1 LEALVKTPVRLTS
14 LDAFRGMT
22 MAAMVVVNN
31 PGDWGHVYAPLL
43 HAPWHGWTPTD
54 LIFPFF
60 LFIVGVSM
68 TLSRGTMGHPWKIVR
83 RGFIIF
89 GLGMFLSGFP
99 RFPLETWRIPGVL
112 QRIAL
117 CYVAAAF
124 IFRKT
129 SPVAGGGEVRL
140 WTHARRLLIW
150 AVGLTLAYWAVL
162 MLVPPPGGTAGD
174 IRPAQDLGAY
184 IDRVV
189 LGRHVW
195 SQSKTWD
202 PEGLLST
209 VPAIATTIL
218 GLIAGLWLASSQ
230 SGMRKAIGM
239 ALAGVVGIVIGLTW
253 DLAFPINKNL
263 WTSSYVWF
271 TAGAGSLTLAACY
284 WLIDVRGWKAWSWPF
299 VVLGLNAIT
308 LFVASGL
315 LARTMGIIRLSVA
328 NGGQMS
334 LAGMIYRR
342 VFVPLGDPYQASL
355 LFALANLAVLWV
367 ALYVMYRRGWFLKA

>member
-1 LEALVKTPVRLTS
+1 VKTPARLTS
-14 LDAFRGMT
+14 LDAFRGLT
-22 MAAMVVVNN
+22 MAAMVIVNN
-31 PGDWGHVYAPLL
+31 PGDWGHAYWPLL

-68 TLSRGTMGHPWKIVR
+68 TLSRGTMGDPWKIVR
-83 RGFIIF
+83 RGCVIF

-99 RFPLETWRIPGVL
+99 WFPLETWRIPGVL

-124 IFRKT
+124 IFRST
-129 SPVAGGGEVRL
+129 SPVPGGGDGRL
-140 WTHARRLLIW
+140 WAHARRLLPW
-150 AVGLTLAYWAVL
+150 AVGLTLVYWGVL

-174 IRPAQDLGAY
+174 LRPGQDLGAY
-184 IDRVV
+184 IDRLVFGPH
-189 LGRHVW
+189 LWR
-195 SQSKTWD
+195 QSKTWD

-209 VPAIATTIL
+209 VPAMATTIL
-218 GLIAGLWLASSQ
+218 GLITGLWLASSQ
-230 SGMRKAIGM
+230 SGARKAAGM
-239 ALAGVVGIVIGLTW
+239 VLAGVVGIIIGLIW
-253 DLAFPINKNL
+253 DLAFPINKGL

-271 TAGAGSLTLAACY
+271 TAGAASLMLAACY
-284 WLIDVRGWKAWSWPF
+284 WLIDVRGWKVWSWPF

-315 LARTMGIIRLSVA
+315 LARTMGLVRFA
-328 NGGQMS
+328 RADGGQTS
-334 LAGMIYRR
+334 LTGLVYAA